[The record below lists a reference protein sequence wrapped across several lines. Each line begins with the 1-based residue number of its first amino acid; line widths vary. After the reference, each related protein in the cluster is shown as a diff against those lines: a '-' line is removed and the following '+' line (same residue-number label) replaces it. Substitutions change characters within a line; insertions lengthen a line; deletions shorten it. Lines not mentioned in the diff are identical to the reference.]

1 MSAGRWLRVVLYDMR
16 DVAFDHFE
24 TPLRYMRSSIDYF
37 SAVLQKQPGF
47 EAAEW
52 GYELDDGKVAAVTHW
67 ADGEA
72 IEGARAELQ
81 RLAADAEA
89 HGIHRMHVANIELF
103 PVPTLA
109 GEGGAGERPWLAPES
124 WMRVVTYAVR
134 ADGHAQEYMVGHIQD
149 FQRVLERQPGF
160 LRGYWGRDVAG
171 GTMAA
176 VTCWESRRA
185 IVSAREALQKL
196 QVEAAAEGVR
206 SVDVHNLHLFAVTP
220 PRDAPLPSDSAR
232 VALAGFVDAVQARR
246 AGG

>member
-1 MSAGRWLRVVLYDMR
+1 MSVGRWLRVVLYDMR
-16 DVAFDHFE
+16 DVAFDRFE

-67 ADGEA
+67 SDGDA
-72 IEGARAELQ
+72 IEAARGELQ

-89 HGIHRMHVANIELF
+89 HGIHRMHVSNIELF
-103 PVPTLA
+103 RVPTLA
-109 GEGGAGERPWLAPES
+109 GDDRERPWMTPES
-124 WMRVVTYAVR
+124 WMRVVTYAVH
-134 ADGHAQEYMVGHIQD
+134 ADDSHAQDYMVGHIQD
-149 FQRVLERQPGF
+149 FQRELETQPGF
-160 LRGYWGRDVAG
+160 LRGYWGRDLAG

-185 IVSAREALQKL
+185 IVSARAALQKM
-196 QVEAAAEGVR
+196 QAEAAAEGVR

-220 PRDAPLPSDSAR
+220 PRNGAMPPGSGRAAVD
-232 VALAGFVDAVQARR
+232 GFVEAVQARR
-246 AGG
+246 LGG